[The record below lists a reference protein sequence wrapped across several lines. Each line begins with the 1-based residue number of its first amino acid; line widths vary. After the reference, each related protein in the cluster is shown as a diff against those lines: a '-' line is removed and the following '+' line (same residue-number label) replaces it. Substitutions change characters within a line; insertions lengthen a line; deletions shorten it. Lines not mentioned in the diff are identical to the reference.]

1 MARSRYDIACGREP
15 ELLKEPGVVV
25 NSNPNPIPY
34 PRPEGALFQLP
45 FQYGLDSTAAQ
56 TIDLIASQERE
67 RFLHRHP
74 ESERFLE
81 TRTPF
86 ASAHPHVVV
95 DESDWE
101 DARRICLQIMERPW
115 EQSEAPVGTLF
126 VGGPGS
132 GKTRSLLNSAMTY
145 LISRPNNTAIVVTE
159 TDRFNYSG
167 PGRMIFVD
175 WDDLAPY
182 LPQRPP
188 TDQHGQGSHK
198 IYLDNLGLCPS
209 NVWDSIMNMASR
221 RLISLDASVN
231 TTVVVGAGM
240 SIAMFMGLPWHP
252 FYLSQPGFDI
262 AIRR

>member
-15 ELLKEPGVVV
+15 PPPGPLKGPGVVV
-25 NSNPNPIPY
+25 NAPY
-34 PRPEGALFQLP
+34 PQPIGALYHQP

-56 TIDLIASQERE
+56 TIDLMAAIDD
-67 RFLHRHP
+67 RFLHRHT

-81 TRTPF
+81 TGQPPKP
-86 ASAHPHVVV
+86 ALVHSHVVV
-95 DESDWE
+95 DESDWV
-101 DARRICLQIMERPW
+101 DAQRICRQIMERPL
-115 EQSEAPVGTLF
+115 EQPDTVGTLF
-126 VGGPGS
+126 VGGAGS

-145 LISRPNNTAIVVTE
+145 LISRPNSTAIVVTE

-182 LPQRPP
+182 LPSSGSVN
-188 TDQHGQGSHK
+188 GQGHK
-198 IYLDNLGLCPS
+198 VYLDNLGLCPF
-209 NVWDSIMNMASR
+209 NIWDSIMSMASR
-221 RLISLDASVN
+221 RLVTLDASIN
-231 TTVVVGAGM
+231 NLPIVVREGITSV
-240 SIAMFMGLPWHP
+240 MFHGLVWRP